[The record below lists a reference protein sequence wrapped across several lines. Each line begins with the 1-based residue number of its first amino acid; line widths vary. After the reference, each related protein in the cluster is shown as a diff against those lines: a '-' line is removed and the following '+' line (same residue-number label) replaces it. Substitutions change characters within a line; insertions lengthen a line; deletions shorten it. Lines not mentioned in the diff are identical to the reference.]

1 METSIIIPTYNR
13 RDILERTLRAL
24 FTQTYPRNTYEIIIV
39 DDGSTDGTEGMIKG
53 LSAPCVLRYFRQ
65 DKKGPAAAR
74 NYGLREAKGEIIIF
88 IDSDVLVNS
97 HFIQEHLR
105 YHQKY
110 HGIVVRGLV
119 INTPDIKN
127 LAEKK
132 MKLTDI
138 STAFFATGNVSVRK
152 SYLVKVGPFNE
163 NFKEYGWEDLE
174 MGERLKELDLKV
186 RTNKKALG
194 YHYQKKLYLADLP
207 KICAKEEARG
217 RTAVIF
223 YKKHPTFSVKCM
235 TQISF
240 PFFFLDRLLTIG
252 NWINANWGRKL
263 LFYLEK
269 QEHYLLLN
277 FFMKIISQHS
287 YMDGIREA
295 LKKSSE
301 GRELDK

>member
-1 METSIIIPTYNR
+1 MEASIIIPTYNR
-13 RDILERTLRAL
+13 KNILKRVLNTL

-39 DDGSTDGTEGMIKG
+39 DDGSTDGTERMVKG
-53 LSAPCVLRYFRQ
+53 LSAPCILRYFRQ

-74 NYGLREAKGEIIIF
+74 NYGLRQAKGEIIIF
-88 IDSDVLVNS
+88 IDSDILVDS
-97 HFIQEHLR
+97 HFVEEHLR

-110 HGIVVRGLV
+110 EQIVVRGLV
-119 INTPDIKN
+119 INTPEIEN

-138 STAFFATGNVSVRK
+138 STAFFATGNTSVRK
-152 SYLVKVGPFNE
+152 VHLSKVGPFDE
-163 NFKEYGWEDLE
+163 DFTEYGWEDLE
-174 MGERLKELDLKV
+174 MGERLRKLGLKV
-186 RTNKKALG
+186 KTNKKALG
-194 YHYQKKLYLADLP
+194 YHYQKELYLADLP

-223 YKKHPTFSVKCM
+223 YKKHSTFSVKCM

-252 NWINANWGRKL
+252 NWINTNWAQKL

-287 YMDGIREA
+287 YMNGIRKA
-295 LKKSSE
+295 LKK
-301 GRELDK
+301 RK

>member
-1 METSIIIPTYNR
+1 MEASIIIPTYNR
-13 RDILERTLRAL
+13 KNILKRVLNTL

-39 DDGSTDGTEGMIKG
+39 DDGSTDGTERMVKG
-53 LSAPCVLRYFRQ
+53 LSAPCILRYFRQ

-74 NYGLREAKGEIIIF
+74 NYGLRQAKGEIIIF
-88 IDSDVLVNS
+88 IDSDILVDS
-97 HFIQEHLR
+97 HFVEEHLR

-110 HGIVVRGLV
+110 EQIVVRGLV
-119 INTPDIKN
+119 INTPEIEN

-138 STAFFATGNVSVRK
+138 STAFFATGNTSVRK
-152 SYLVKVGPFNE
+152 VHLSKVGPFDE
-163 NFKEYGWEDLE
+163 DFTEYGWEDLE
-174 MGERLKELDLKV
+174 MGERLRKLGLKV
-186 RTNKKALG
+186 KTNKKALG
-194 YHYQKKLYLADLP
+194 YHYQKELYLADLP

-252 NWINANWGRKL
+252 NWINTNWAQKL

-287 YMDGIREA
+287 YMNGIRKA
-295 LKKSSE
+295 LKIRK
-301 GRELDK
+301 